1 MHINA
6 CPFNK
11 RYSMNGCLEIQDQ
24 PITRVKLNRG
34 EKKESKKEA
43 NTIKGLGADH
53 GKAPKKSQHQ
63 LKSKASAGY
72 GMNKKGKESF

>member
-1 MHINA
+1 MFGDSR
-6 CPFNK
+6 PTY
-11 RYSMNGCLEIQDQ
+11 YSCQAKS
-24 PITRVKLNRG
+24 R
-34 EKKESKKEA
+34 EKKKEKEA

-72 GMNKKGKESF
+72 GMNKKDKESF